1 MINLEIS
8 VIASGSNGNCCMVED
23 KGTSILVDAGK
34 SGREIESRME
44 ELGKFIENINAI
56 LLTHSHHDHIAG
68 AGILSRKYNLPL
80 YLTNEVYSDAKLKLG
95 DIKRKSFSL
104 SKEFK
109 IGSLKIKPVYTSH
122 NVSSC
127 GFVIGKFGIFTD
139 TGIVTKQME
148 EEIPNLNSMLLE
160 SNHDIDM
167 LVNGPYPRFLK
178 QWILSEQ
185 GHLSN
190 IDSSSVIQNKGKN
203 LSLVLLGHLSENNNT
218 IEIASNTFKALVKRK
233 IEHAVCSRDKSTGK
247 WKV

>member
-1 MINLEIS
+1 MEIS
-8 VIASGSNGNCCMVED
+8 VIASGSNGNCCMVEGKD
-23 KGTSILVDAGK
+23 TAVLVDAGK
-34 SGREIESRME
+34 SCREIESRMD
-44 ELGKFIENINAI
+44 ELGKCMENVNAI
-56 LLTHSHHDHIAG
+56 LLTHSHNDHIAG
-68 AGILSRKYNLPL
+68 AGIISRKYGIPL
-80 YLTNEVYSDAKLKLG
+80 YLANEAYSEARFKLG

-109 IGSLKIKPVYTSH
+109 IGSLRIKPIYTSH

-127 GFVIGKFGIFTD
+127 GFVIEKFGIFTD

-148 EEIPNLNSMLLE
+148 AEIPKLNSMLLE

-167 LVNGPYPRFLK
+167 LIKGSYPSFLK

-190 IDSSSVIQNKGKN
+190 IDASSVIQKKGKN
-203 LSLVLLGHLSENNNT
+203 LSLVLLGHLSGNNNT
-218 IEIASNTFKALVKRK
+218 IEIASNTFTALVKRK
-233 IEHAVCSRDKSTGK
+233 VEYAVCSRDRISGK

>member
-34 SGREIESRME
+34 SGREIESRLK
-44 ELGKFIENINAI
+44 ELEKSMENINAI
-56 LLTHSHHDHIAG
+56 ILTHSHHDHISG
-68 AGILSRKYNLPL
+68 AGILSRKYNIPL
-80 YLTNEVYSDAKLKLG
+80 YLTNEVYSGAKLNLG
-95 DIKRKSFSL
+95 NIKRKSFSL

-109 IGSLKIKPVYTSH
+109 IGSLKIKPILTSH

-127 GFVIGKFGIFTD
+127 GFVIEKFGIFTD

-148 EEIPNLNSMLLE
+148 AEIPKLNSMLLE

-167 LVNGPYPRFLK
+167 LIKGSYPIFLK

-190 IDSSSVIQNKGKN
+190 IDASSIIQNKGKN

-233 IEHAVCSRDKSTGK
+233 IEYAVCSREKLSGK

>member
-1 MINLEIS
+1 MEIS
-8 VIASGSNGNCCMVED
+8 VIASGSNGNCCMVEGKD
-23 KGTSILVDAGK
+23 TAILVDAGK

-44 ELGKFIENINAI
+44 ELGKSIENINAI

-68 AGILSRKYNLPL
+68 AGIISRKYDIPL
-80 YLTNEVYSDAKLKLG
+80 YLTNEVYSEAKYNLRG
-95 DIKRKSFSL
+95 IKRKSFSL
-104 SKEFK
+104 SKAFR
-109 IGSLKIKPVYTSH
+109 IGSLKIKPVPTSH

-148 EEIPNLNSMLLE
+148 AEIPKLNSMLLE

-167 LVNGPYPRFLK
+167 LINGSYPRFLK
-178 QWILSEQ
+178 QWILSEK

-190 IDSSSVIQNKGKN
+190 IDASSVIQNKGKN
-203 LSLVLLGHLSENNNT
+203 LSLVLLGHLSGNNNT

-233 IEHAVCSRDKSTGK
+233 VEYSVCSRDEISGK